1 MSQSLF
7 HFFRRPLAAC
17 LLLVSLL
24 MPTIVGAQG
33 VQAAQPDYQLGAGDA
48 IHIQVFQNPDLTIDT
63 RVSENGTITYPL
75 IGELTIGALPIAA
88 AEKKIAA
95 ALEKGGFLQKP
106 QVNITL
112 LQVRGNQVSV
122 LGQVGRPGRF
132 PLETANTRLTDMLAL
147 AGGAVPGG
155 DDVAIINGTRNGE
168 PFHKLVDIPAIF
180 LQGNV
185 QDDIVLQGGD
195 VVYVHRAPVF
205 YIYGEAQRPGAYRVE
220 RSMTIMQALAQGGG
234 PTQRGSEKR
243 LRLHRKVAGEVVE
256 TEPKLTDSVQA
267 DDVIFIRESLF

>member
-1 MSQSLF
+1 MFLIQ
-7 HFFRRPLAAC
+7 RRFLAAW
-17 LLLVSLL
+17 LLLITL
-24 MPTIVGAQG
+24 MLPTIACAQT
-33 VQAAQPDYQLGAGDA
+33 AQPDYQLGAGDA

-88 AEKKIAA
+88 AEKKIAD

-112 LQVRGNQVSV
+112 VQVRGNQVSV

-155 DDVAIINGTRNGE
+155 DDVAIINGSRNGQ
-168 PFHKLVDIPAIF
+168 PFHKLVDIPSIF

-185 QDDIVLQGGD
+185 TDDIVLQGGD

-205 YIYGEAQRPGAYRVE
+205 YIYGEAQRSGSYRVE
-220 RSMTIMQALAQGGG
+220 RGMTVMQAMAQGGG

-243 LRLHRKVAGEVVE
+243 LRLHRKVNGQMQE

-267 DDVIFIRESLF
+267 DDVIYIRESLF

>member
-24 MPTIVGAQG
+24 LPTIVGAQG

-75 IGELTIGALPIAA
+75 IGELTIGTLPIAA
-88 AEKKIAA
+88 AEKKIAD

-112 LQVRGNQVSV
+112 VQVRGNQVSV

-132 PLETANTRLTDMLAL
+132 PLESAYSRLPDMLAL

-155 DDVAIINGTRNGE
+155 DDVAIINGSRNGQ
-168 PFHKLVDIPAIF
+168 PFHKLVDIPSIF

-185 QDDIVLQGGD
+185 TDDIVLQGGD

-220 RSMTIMQALAQGGG
+220 RGMTIMQALAQGGG

-243 LRLHRKVAGEVVE
+243 LRMHRKVNGEMQE
-256 TEPKLTDSVQA
+256 TEPKLTDNVQA
-267 DDVIFIRESLF
+267 DDVIYIRESLF